1 MDEFTL
7 EEVKEIWYKFGALV
21 GRWME
26 NPYDTANFK
35 RELESFYYTYR
46 PRFPDKWADDLVSRA
61 VGDSATRN
69 LAKSQLTGYWNAMDS
84 GLENWIAFVQSHHD
98 KEQQMAQ
105 READAAEVELH
116 DIYDKSMQKVN
127 EIAELQEQVRPL
139 VEDLI
144 ALRDGYEQIDDQQ
157 EQCAIYDNMNRLVL
171 ETQPQM
177 KSLKEWMRK

>member
-1 MDEFTL
+1 
-7 EEVKEIWYKFGALV
+7 
-21 GRWME
+21 ME
-26 NPYDTANFK
+26 NPYDTVNLK

-46 PRFPDKWADDLVSRA
+46 HRIPDEWIENILNKA
-61 VGDSATRN
+61 VGDFAIRN
-69 LAKSQLTGYWNAMDS
+69 VMKTQLIGYWNAMDS
-84 GLENWIAFVQSHHD
+84 GLEYWIAFVQSHHD
-98 KEQQMAQ
+98 EEQQMAQ